1 MICPYY
7 CYHYPRTANNVIEAA
22 SAGASTSIKLV
33 ANVAVNVMAFL
44 AILEFLNATLIWLG
58 DRCGVDGLSF
68 QVGQI

>member
-1 MICPYY
+1 M
-7 CYHYPRTANNVIEAA
+7 IEAA
-22 SAGASTSIKLV
+22 SDGASNAVKLV

-68 QVGQI
+68 QVNQKPPRLWRLDQ